1 MFVTPAFAQAV
12 DPAAGG
18 AASLVTSFV
27 PLILIFII
35 MYFLLFRPQ
44 RQAMKRREAMLAA
57 VQRGDTVVTGGGLV
71 GKVTHVDDVA
81 GEVDVDL
88 GQGTK
93 VRAVRT
99 MLADVR
105 EGPSKTAAAKD
116 GAKGTK
122 TAKPKITAAPSND
135 DAPEPKVKSRTRR

>member
-1 MFVTPAFAQAV
+1 MFVTPAFAQAAA
-12 DPAAGG
+12 PAAGP
-18 AASLVTSFV
+18 ASLITSFV
-27 PLILIFII
+27 PLILIFLI

-88 GQGTK
+88 GNGTK
-93 VRAVRT
+93 VRAVRA

-105 EGPSKTAAAKD
+105 EGPSKAAAGKD
-116 GAKGTK
+116 GKAKD
-122 TAKPKITAAPSND
+122 KIVAAPSND
-135 DAPEPKVKSRTRR
+135 DKAEGKAKARTRL

>member
-1 MFVTPAFAQAV
+1 MFVTPALAQTAAAPGG
-12 DPAAGG
+12 PAAMI
-18 AASLVTSFV
+18 TSFV
-27 PLILIFII
+27 PLILIFLI

-81 GEVDVDL
+81 GEVDLDL

-93 VRAVRT
+93 VRAVRS

-105 EGPSKTAAAKD
+105 EGPSRTASAGKD
-116 GAKGTK
+116 GKAV
-122 TAKPKITAAPSND
+122 PAASND
-135 DAPEPKVKSRTRR
+135 SKLDGKAKARTRL

>member
-1 MFVTPAFAQAV
+1 MFVTPALAQAAA
-12 DPAAGG
+12 PAAGP
-18 AASLVTSFV
+18 ANAIASLVPF
-27 PLILIFII
+27 ILIILI

-88 GQGTK
+88 GGGTK
-93 VRAVRT
+93 VRAVRA

-105 EGPSKTAAAKD
+105 DGPSKKAAADPK
-116 GAKGTK
+116 A
-122 TAKPKITAAPSND
+122 TAKASND
-135 DAPEPKVKSRTRR
+135 DAPEPPKVKSRTRR

>member
-1 MFVTPAFAQAV
+1 MFVTPALAQTAAAPGG
-12 DPAAGG
+12 PAAMI
-18 AASLVTSFV
+18 TSFV
-27 PLILIFII
+27 PLILIFLI

-71 GKVTHVDDVA
+71 GKITHVDDVA

-93 VRAVRT
+93 VRAVRA

-105 EGPSKTAAAKD
+105 DGPSKAAAAK
-116 GAKGTK
+116 GAKGGK
-122 TAKPKITAAPSND
+122 EKVVAAPSNAPSND
-135 DAPEPKVKSRTRR
+135 DKPEGKAKARTRL

>member
-1 MFVTPAFAQAV
+1 MFVTPAFAQTA
-12 DPAAGG
+12 PAAGG
-18 AASLVTSFV
+18 PADVLVSFV
-27 PLILIFII
+27 PLILIFLI

-71 GKVTHVDDVA
+71 GKITHVDDVS

-88 GQGTK
+88 GGGTK
-93 VRAVRT
+93 VRAVRA

-105 EGPSKTAAAKD
+105 DGPSKRAAAAGGGK
-116 GAKGTK
+116 AK
-122 TAKPKITAAPSND
+122 AVDAPSND
-135 DAPEPKVKSRTRR
+135 DKPEQPKVKSRTRR

>member
-1 MFVTPAFAQAV
+1 MFVTPAFAQA
-12 DPAAGG
+12 AAPGG
-18 AASLVTSFV
+18 AASVITSFV
-27 PLILIFII
+27 PLILIFLI

-57 VQRGDTVVTGGGLV
+57 VARGDTVVTGGGLV

-88 GQGTK
+88 GNGTK
-93 VRAVRT
+93 VRAVRA

-105 EGPSKTAAAKD
+105 DGPSRQATADPKTPAKAANDETAT
-116 GAKGTK
+116 GA
-122 TAKPKITAAPSND
+122 
-135 DAPEPKVKSRTRR
+135 KVKSRTRR

>member
-1 MFVTPAFAQAV
+1 MFVTPAFAQTAAA
-12 DPAAGG
+12 PAGG
-18 AASLVTSFV
+18 LIGSFV

-57 VQRGDTVVTGGGLV
+57 VKRGDVVVTGGGLV
-71 GKVTHVDDVA
+71 GKITHVDDEA

-88 GQGTK
+88 GGGTK
-93 VRAVRT
+93 VKAVRA

-105 EGPSKTAAAKD
+105 TKEPKAAANDEK
-116 GAKGTK
+116 AE
-122 TAKPKITAAPSND
+122 AAPV
-135 DAPEPKVKSRTRR
+135 VKSRTRR